1 MRQGLTDVIR
11 GWDFWSLVNLLVK
24 LESESNQQ
32 TSVQITSYPEEGG
45 FVHITD
51 EDGVFHVKSS
61 TADAGSNRSLSSGC
75 SF

>member
-11 GWDFWSLVNLLVK
+11 GWDFWSLVTLPVK

-45 FVHITD
+45 FVRITD
-51 EDGVFHVKSS
+51 EDGVFHV
-61 TADAGSNRSLSSGC
+61 NSGC
-75 SF
+75 W